1 MNRGPPKNKISQWN
15 GVEIVPRTMSLQEY
29 LDQRLLGSDGTAFTN
44 VKCNDEQ
51 ENMVRPETRSCP
63 KWAELSTTR
72 NTTSK
77 CLTKSLSLFPWPL
90 GQNSVNSEIIGLDA
104 FFSLIC

>member
-44 VKCNDEQ
+44 VKRNDEQ
-51 ENMVRPETRSCP
+51 ENMVSPGTRSCP
-63 KWAELSTTR
+63 RNKCGQSFLPLEIPHLS
-72 NTTSK
+72 
-77 CLTKSLSLFPWPL
+77 
-90 GQNSVNSEIIGLDA
+90 V
-104 FFSLIC
+104 